1 MKTISEIKSEIEQQH
16 EIISDYVVKRDNYVK
31 DGNEFAFN
39 VMCNS
44 IAKSLAKIEALEWV
58 LGEK

>member
-1 MKTISEIKSEIEQQH
+1 MKNIEEIKSEIEQQH
-16 EIISDYVVKRDNYVK
+16 EIVSNYVVKRDNYLK

-39 VMCNS
+39 IMCEG

-58 LGEK
+58 LGE